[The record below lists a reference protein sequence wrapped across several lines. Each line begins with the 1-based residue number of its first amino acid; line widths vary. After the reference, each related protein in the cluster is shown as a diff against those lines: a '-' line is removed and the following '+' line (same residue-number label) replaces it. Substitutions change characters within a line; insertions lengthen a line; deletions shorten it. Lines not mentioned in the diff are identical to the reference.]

1 MLILISSII
10 LINFVVKESTKARYY
25 GDIKKLIIL
34 DQPNFIETLKLTP
47 WGLHYNAGAQMVSEK
62 PIFGNGFKSFR
73 IKCKNYETK
82 KISELTRYKVCS
94 THPHNYSLRNID

>member
-10 LINFVVKESTKARYY
+10 LNKVFVVKESTKARYY

-62 PIFGNGFKSFR
+62 PIF
-73 IKCKNYETK
+73 ETVLNLL
-82 KISELTRYKVCS
+82 E
-94 THPHNYSLRNID
+94 